1 MCGKLIPSLF
11 VIIHRI
17 ITYLLYSEDLD
28 PCSLYSNIVTLKAID
43 DEVAKVIDQP
53 ISAYTGYAGERV
65 YCIIPFS
72 LYFNLILL
80 FSEPQTNLVEVNTTE
95 TTITIAWQT
104 SDRACVKHYEISAV
118 ATGDT
123 QSSQRL
129 KDESVYTFTSALPC
143 RTYNVTM
150 YTVNNESST
159 IDTDSELKDT
169 LYLEPGELTLTMT
182 NRSNGDTRVTWKE
195 PANQSC
201 VRSYTFVW
209 RRNDCKT
216 EDNEETTTTTAET
229 TTEWAVTGSE
239 TDVPGSGTREFE
251 ESTSNYDDDI
261 LRRSELSS
269 LCLCLL

>member
-1 MCGKLIPSLF
+1 M
-11 VIIHRI
+11 
-17 ITYLLYSEDLD
+17 
-28 PCSLYSNIVTLKAID
+28 KAID
-43 DEVAKVIDQP
+43 DEIAKVIDQP
-53 ISAYTGYAGERV
+53 ISAYTGYAGERMIKFLFV
-65 YCIIPFS
+65 CI
-72 LYFNLILL
+72 LILFFS
-80 FSEPQTNLVEVNTTE
+80 FSEPQTNLIEVNTTE

-104 SDRACVKHYEISAV
+104 SDRACVKHYEISAA

-150 YTVNNESST
+150 YTVNNESAI

-182 NRSNGDTRVTWKE
+182 NRSNGDTRITWQE

-209 RRNDCKT
+209 RRNDCKSEDNEETTTT
-216 EDNEETTTTTAET
+216 EDNEETTTTAET
-229 TTEWAVTGSE
+229 TTDWEVTGE
-239 TDVPGSGTREFE
+239 TDVPGIGIREFG
-251 ESTSNYDDDI
+251 ESTSKYDDDI
-261 LRRSELSS
+261 CTSKI
-269 LCLCLL
+269 